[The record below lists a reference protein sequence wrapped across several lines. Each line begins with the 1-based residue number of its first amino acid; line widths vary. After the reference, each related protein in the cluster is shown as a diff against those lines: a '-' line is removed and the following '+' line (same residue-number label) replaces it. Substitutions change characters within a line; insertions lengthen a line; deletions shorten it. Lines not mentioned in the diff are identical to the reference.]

1 MGSNMRRAT
10 DSPSSSRRNG
20 AAFAR
25 GLAVALPGIHTS
37 GPACLSFSIRLS
49 IFVSAPAS
57 HATDPLSTL
66 RQYAALAPWSLRD
79 LAILAGA
86 LLDASA
92 TFPVNATARQLPTE
106 RTIRFYVTRKLVSP
120 PDGRGTAATYGYRHL
135 LQVLAIKL
143 QQMEGATLETLGRE
157 FAGTP
162 GDVLERRVA
171 GALGGRLLSPAQLP
185 LAGMAAAPRGKVGR
199 ALQTWV
205 AAAPERP
212 AQVGRGR
219 TWRRIALGKG
229 AELLVDD
236 EHPLYGA
243 TEDARIQAL
252 FQRLVAAVNG
262 DEGPSPP
269 PT

>member
-1 MGSNMRRAT
+1 M
-10 DSPSSSRRNG
+10 
-20 AAFAR
+20 
-25 GLAVALPGIHTS
+25 
-37 GPACLSFSIRLS
+37 
-49 IFVSAPAS
+49 SAPAT

-79 LAILAGA
+79 LATLSGA

-171 GALGGRLLSPAQLP
+171 GALGARLISPAQLP

-212 AQVGRGR
+212 SAITRGK
-219 TWRRIALGKG
+219 TWRRLALGKG

-236 EHPLYGA
+236 EHPLYGGV
-243 TEDARIQAL
+243 EESRLQAL
-252 FQRLVAAVNG
+252 FQRLIAAAG
-262 DEGPSPP
+262 EDGGLSQP